1 MSNWCEYFLVVTNF
15 HESQHIAM
23 TYQPNEQGVSNSSD
37 FENSAEEFY
46 KNETYHLSFHYYGV
60 TSAYLIPI
68 KL

>member
-1 MSNWCEYFLVVTNF
+1 VVTNF

-23 TYQPNEQGVSNSSD
+23 TYQPNEQSVSNSSD
-37 FENSAEEFY
+37 FKNSAEEFY
-46 KNETYHLSFHYYGV
+46 RNK